1 VAGKDYVP
9 TIDASLGLV
18 YRLNSLWN
26 RADYAAL
33 EGKYDS
39 WNNILDAL
47 YRNLLYRDNVEVKE
61 NSKGEIVSIQLMKK
75 DTKVYRYLSVKI
87 DLAKK
92 EFYGAKNRSMQFK
105 SRSKWYHAVQMKDI
119 WLRKLMQNLKL
130 YLKENERRPG
140 SVMFGKFGGGK

>member
-1 VAGKDYVP
+1 VVGKDFVP

-33 EGKYDS
+33 EAKYDA

-47 YRNLLYRDNVEVKE
+47 YRNLLYRDEVVVEK
-61 NSKGEIVSIQLMKK
+61 NSKGQIISVSLLQK
-75 DTKVYRYLSVKI
+75 DTKVYRHLSLKI
-87 DLAKK
+87 ALAKK
-92 EFYGAKNRSMQFK
+92 EFYGAKNKAKQVRA
-105 SRSKWYHAVQMKDI
+105 RNKWYHAVQMKDI
-119 WLRKLMQNLKL
+119 WLRKLMQTLKL

-140 SVMFGKFGGGK
+140 GALFGKFGGK

>member
-1 VAGKDYVP
+1 MAGKDYVP

-33 EGKYDS
+33 EGNYDK

-47 YRNLLYRDNVEVKE
+47 YRNLLYRDEVLVEE
-61 NSKGEIVSIQLMKK
+61 NSKGEVISVTLMKK
-75 DTKVYRYLSVKI
+75 DTKIYRHLSLKI
-87 DLAKK
+87 AQAKK
-92 EFYGAKNRSMQFK
+92 EFYGAKTRSVKFK

-119 WLRKLMQNLKL
+119 WLRKLMQKLKL
-130 YLKENERRPG
+130 YLKENEKRPG
-140 SVMFGKFGGGK
+140 SVMFGKFGGK

>member
-1 VAGKDYVP
+1 MVGGKDFVP

-33 EGKYDS
+33 EGKYDN

-47 YRNLLYRDNVEVKE
+47 YRNLLYREEVIIEE
-61 NSKGEIVSIQLMKK
+61 NSKGELTSVQLKKK
-75 DTKVYRYLSVKI
+75 DTKIYRFLSLRI
-87 DLAKK
+87 AQ
-92 EFYGAKNRSMQFK
+92 AKNEFGTAKNSITKFR
-105 SRSKWYHAVQMKDI
+105 SRSKWYHATQLKDI
-119 WLRKLMQNLKL
+119 WLRKLMQKLKL

-140 SVMFGKFGGGK
+140 SSVFGTFGGK

>member
-1 VAGKDYVP
+1 VAGKDFVP

-33 EGKYDS
+33 EAKYDA

-47 YRNLLYRDNVEVKE
+47 YRNLLYREEVLVEE
-61 NSKGEIVSIQLMKK
+61 NSKGEIVAINLMKK
-75 DTKVYRYLSVKI
+75 DTKIYKFLSMKI
-87 DLAKK
+87 AK
-92 EFYGAKNRSMQFK
+92 AKNSFIRPKNLSAKMKARSQ
-105 SRSKWYHAVQMKDI
+105 WYHAVQMKDI
-119 WLRKLMQNLKL
+119 WLRKLMQSLKL

-140 SVMFGKFGGGK
+140 SVMFGKFGGRK